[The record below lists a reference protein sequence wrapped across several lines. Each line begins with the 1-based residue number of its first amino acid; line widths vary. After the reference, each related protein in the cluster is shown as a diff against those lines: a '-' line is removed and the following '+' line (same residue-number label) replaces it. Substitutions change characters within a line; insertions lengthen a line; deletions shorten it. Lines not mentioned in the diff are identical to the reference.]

1 MPEKITTTLELTVYA
16 RPQNQTTIDWRE
28 IDCGPGIIFL
38 PEGEDI
44 GVRIHTI
51 KDDQFE
57 TLVSELSAMPN
68 LTMLNLSEN
77 RAISD
82 DGLVFLKSLPQLRIL
97 NISSVDITNAGM
109 KHLLALTNL
118 VHLDLSFC
126 NRITDLGV
134 KNLRALPK
142 LEYLN
147 LQGCVKVTNA
157 GSARIQRRG
166 LVIQRQKFLK

>member
-1 MPEKITTTLELTVYA
+1 MPEKLTTTLELTIYA
-16 RPQNQTTIDWRE
+16 RPQNQPGIDWRE
-28 IDCGPGIIFL
+28 IDTGPGPIEL
-38 PEGEDI
+38 PEGEEI

-57 TLVSELSAMPN
+57 TLVSELSPIAN

-82 DGLVFLKSLPQLRIL
+82 DGLVFLKFLPQLRIL
-97 NISSVDITNAGM
+97 NISSVDITNIGM

-134 KNLRALPK
+134 KNLRSLPK

-147 LQGCVKVTNA
+147 LQGCVKVV
-157 GSARIQRRG
+157 SVR
-166 LVIQRQKFLK
+166 FD